1 MNNTKLIQD
10 YYADILSEK
19 EVVAYEERLL
29 KDKAFAEE
37 VAQYDKLSKAGE
49 KKATLSIE
57 ESKDTRSFI
66 KRYGHIYIA
75 AVVIISA
82 IITFQFFEKKATP
95 QELYISYYQI
105 YPNTLQ
111 PYETAVTKKDEL
123 SKAFV
128 AYESKEFEKATQ
140 HFTNS
145 IKFAYNYDIVF
156 YKAMSLLASN
166 HPEESLTLLSAL
178 KKEETSLT
186 GQLYWYSALIAL
198 KNGQKDKALGQLD
211 SLHILKSDY
220 NRTARRL
227 LKEEILD

>member
-10 YYADILSEK
+10 YYAGMLSNEEAIAFEK
-19 EVVAYEERLL
+19 RLQIDEV
-29 KDKAFAEE
+29 FAEE
-37 VAQYDKLSKAGE
+37 VAQYDELSK
-49 KKATLSIE
+49 TTDNNISPFIE
-57 ESKDTRSFI
+57 EDKDTRSFT
-66 KRYGHIYIA
+66 KRYSHIYIA
-75 AVVIISA
+75 AAVIIIA

-95 QELYISYYQI
+95 QDLYISYYQV

-111 PYETAVTKKDEL
+111 PYEIAVTKKDEL

-128 AYESKEFEKATQ
+128 AYENKEFEKATRY
-140 HFTNS
+140 FTSS

-166 HPEESLTLLSAL
+166 HTEESLALLSTL

-198 KNGQKDKALGQLD
+198 KKRQKDKALEQLD

-227 LKEEILD
+227 LEKELQN